1 MDAKSLFYSI
11 FKFRIQTFAGYLQ
24 AMNYQE
30 TLDYMYSQLPMF
42 QRIGRP
48 AFKPDLGNSYKLME
62 MLGHPEKKFKSIH
75 IAGTNGKGSTAHL
88 LTSVFMEKG
97 LKTGLYTSPHLKDF
111 RERITVSGEK
121 VPESYVVEFMEK
133 YKEKLAEIGCSFFE
147 MTVGMAFDWFAR
159 QSVDIAII
167 EVGMGGRLDS
177 TNVITPELSII
188 TNIGLD
194 HTFFLGD
201 TLEKIAGEKAG
212 IIKKSVPVII
222 GKTQKETCPVFD
234 KFANENQ
241 SPILYADQTL
251 KLEGVKQNIESITIE
266 KAMLDDTMILSDL
279 ETPLAGSYQTENI
292 RTALLASIFLK
303 KEWKI
308 TSQHIQNGLKK
319 VIQNTKLQGRWQK
332 LSDKPL
338 TYCDTAHNTEGIEL
352 VLHQLKKIP
361 KEKLHF
367 VLGVVNDKNLDAVM
381 KMLPENAQYYFCKAD
396 IPRGLD
402 ANELMERASEHRL
415 HGKVYPSVNKAY
427 DSAVKNASGRDIVF
441 VGGSTF
447 TVAEVL

>member
-1 MDAKSLFYSI
+1 
-11 FKFRIQTFAGYLQ
+11 
-24 AMNYQE
+24 MNYQE

-48 AFKPDLGNSYKLME
+48 AFKPDLGNSHKLME
-62 MLGHPEKKFKSIH
+62 MLGHPEKKIKSIH
-75 IAGTNGKGSTAHL
+75 VAGTNGKGSTAHL

-121 VPESYVVEFMEK
+121 VTESYVVEFIEK
-133 YKEKLAEIGCSFFE
+133 YKDKLAGIGCSFFE

-159 QSVDIAII
+159 QEVDIAII

-212 IIKKSVPVII
+212 IIKQNVPVVI
-222 GKTQKETCPVFD
+222 GKTQHETKPVFD
-234 KFANENQ
+234 KVAQENN
-241 SPILYADQTL
+241 SPVIYADQTL
-251 KLEGVKQNIESITIE
+251 TLEGIKQNVDSIAID
-266 KAMLDDTMILSDL
+266 KVLMDGSHVLAKL
-279 ETPLAGSYQTENI
+279 ETPLAGSYQVENI
-292 RTALLASIFLK
+292 RTALLAALFLK

-308 TSQHIQNGLKK
+308 TTGNIQDGLKN
-319 VIQNTKLQGRWQK
+319 VIRNTHLQGRWQK
-332 LSDKPL
+332 LSDNPL

-352 VLHQLKKIP
+352 VLNQLKKIP

-367 VLGVVNDKNLDAVM
+367 VLGMVNDKNLDAVM

-402 ANELMERASEHRL
+402 ANELKEKASK
-415 HGKVYPSVNKAY
+415 HGLLGKAYPSVKEAY
-427 DSAVKNASGRDIVF
+427 QSAIKNASVHDVVF

>member
-1 MDAKSLFYSI
+1 
-11 FKFRIQTFAGYLQ
+11 
-24 AMNYQE
+24 
-30 TLDYMYSQLPMF
+30 
-42 QRIGRP
+42 
-48 AFKPDLGNSYKLME
+48 
-62 MLGHPEKKFKSIH
+62 
-75 IAGTNGKGSTAHL
+75 
-88 LTSVFMEKG
+88 
-97 LKTGLYTSPHLKDF
+97 
-111 RERITVSGEK
+111 
-121 VPESYVVEFMEK
+121 
-133 YKEKLAEIGCSFFE
+133 

-222 GKTQKETCPVFD
+222 GKTQKETSPVFD

-251 KLEGVKQNIESITIE
+251 KLEGIKQKIESITIE
-266 KAMLDDTMILSDL
+266 KALLDNTMTLSDL
-279 ETPLAGSYQTENI
+279 ETPLSGSYQTENI
-292 RTALLASIFLK
+292 RTALLAALFLK

-308 TSQHIQNGLKK
+308 TPQHIQNGLKK

-332 LSDKPL
+332 LKDNPL

-396 IPRGLD
+396 IPRGLN
-402 ANELMERASEHRL
+402 ANELMERASDHRL
-415 HGKVYPSVNKAY
+415 HGKVYPSVKEAY
-427 DSAVKNASGRDIVF
+427 ESAIKNASGRDVVF